1 MLLHFSKHK
10 IEKITFWFW
19 FFGGHCLEGAVK
31 PNIKFIDWEDHN
43 RQPKK
48 FFLKSEFR
56 FETTTKHPPSP
67 LLPLPKHG
75 NVGVLVKI
83 LTRE

>member
-1 MLLHFSKHK
+1 M
-10 IEKITFWFW
+10 
-19 FFGGHCLEGAVK
+19 EGAVK
-31 PNIKFIDWEDHN
+31 PNIKFIDWEGHN
-43 RQPKK
+43 GQPKN

-56 FETTTKHPPSP
+56 FEATTKRPPSP
-67 LLPLPKHG
+67 LLPLLR